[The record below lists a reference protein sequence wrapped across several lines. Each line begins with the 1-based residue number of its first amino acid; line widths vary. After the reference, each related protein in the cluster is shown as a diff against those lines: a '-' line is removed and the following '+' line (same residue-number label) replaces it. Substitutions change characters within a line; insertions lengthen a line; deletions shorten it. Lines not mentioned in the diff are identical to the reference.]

1 MMKIINWELTLY
13 VFQEDEN
20 LSTRKFDVVKVPVI
34 PADEYMES
42 KDYKMISLYE
52 IKKYIRR
59 LEISNKYNLP
69 IFKIKYSSE
78 YGIDYEEEG
87 NVHV

>member
-1 MMKIINWELTLY
+1 MEIVEKL
-13 VFQEDEN
+13 F
-20 LSTRKFDVVKVPVI
+20 
-34 PADEYMES
+34 ES

-52 IKKYIRR
+52 IPVSISKFKKYIRR

-78 YGIDYEEEG
+78 YGIDYEEDDS
-87 NVHV
+87 NTCYLY